1 MEEIQAIQNDLE
13 LRNLFINLVSIKLHY
28 VLILEKIKPLVT
40 KYFKSKEDFFDD
52 KYEFYFRD
60 ICLEVNPE
68 WNSIYQE
75 SEKLLGMSSSP
86 EYKNIKTKRWNVLR
100 NILRLKKKIANEIWK
115 AEEKKVEKKNNE
127 EEEKGKED
135 DHVKEL
141 EEEMEKQDDDDDSED
156 GDEEDDDKEEDD
168 KEEEKEK
175 KEFNDESE
183 KEENQITI
191 TSELNLLN
199 IANYDTPNTKSEE
212 KEVMNGEGY
221 IIPICDWNE
230 YKSHLIIT
238 ESEIDYFFDN
248 KNVMN

>member
-1 MEEIQAIQNDLE
+1 
-13 LRNLFINLVSIKLHY
+13 
-28 VLILEKIKPLVT
+28 
-40 KYFKSKEDFFDD
+40 
-52 KYEFYFRD
+52 
-60 ICLEVNPE
+60 
-68 WNSIYQE
+68 
-75 SEKLLGMSSSP
+75 MSSSP
-86 EYKNIKTKRWNVLR
+86 EYKNIKAKRWNVLR

-115 AEEKKVEKKNNE
+115 AEEKKVDKKLSFEKKNNE

-199 IANYDTPNTKSEE
+199 IADYDTPNTKSEE